1 MRRQHLA
8 LAICAFITCLALALA
23 AVGPSCAPPT
33 SDLVGATREQVL
45 ERLGPPRATATVK
58 NCEIMGLTEAE
69 RLERLEAQESLLL
82 LYRDV
87 VIILNYRGRVIE
99 VRPPDA
105 FERKMAGR

>member
-1 MRRQHLA
+1 
-8 LAICAFITCLALALA
+8 
-23 AVGPSCAPPT
+23 
-33 SDLVGATREQVL
+33 
-45 ERLGPPRATATVK
+45 
-58 NCEIMGLTEAE
+58 MGLTEAE